1 MQVRDV
7 LNRDVI
13 TLPPHAPVMDA
24 LRIMT
29 RQDIG
34 RIPVMEDEKII
45 GIVTKSDIFT
55 VIELRE
61 V

>member
-1 MQVRDV
+1 
-7 LNRDVI
+7 
-13 TLPPHAPVMDA
+13 
-24 LRIMT
+24 
-29 RQDIG
+29 IG
-34 RIPVMEDEKII
+34 RIPVMAEEKII